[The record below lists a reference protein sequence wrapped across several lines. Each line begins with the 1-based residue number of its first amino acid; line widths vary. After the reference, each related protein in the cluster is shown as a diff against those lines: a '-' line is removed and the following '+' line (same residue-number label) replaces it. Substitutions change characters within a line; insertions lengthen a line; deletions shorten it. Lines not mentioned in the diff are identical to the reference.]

1 MYNTVC
7 YTFFNPFFN
16 LKYSWSIVDVQ
27 HCMLQV
33 YNIVVYNFKSYV
45 PFMGIPDGTLGKE
58 APANA
63 VQET

>member
-1 MYNTVC
+1 
-7 YTFFNPFFN
+7 
-16 LKYSWSIVDVQ
+16 
-27 HCMLQV
+27 MLQV

-45 PFMGIPDGTLGKE
+45 PFMGIPGGTLGKE

>member
-1 MYNTVC
+1 MSLLTLFL
-7 YTFFNPFFN
+7 TLF
-16 LKYSWSIVDVQ
+16 LTWSIVDVQ

-45 PFMGIPDGTLGKE
+45 PFMGIPGGTLVKE